1 MSMSSCLNSFQTM
14 YDDAIHFSSYCSS
27 DTCVA
32 FPRLTLHLRLCIC
45 ITHHS
50 PLSSAFIH
58 PHSTLLL
65 LIMPAKKFHSLQHD
79 VLSRMMIETSS
90 AIRIILY
97 KCVVSNKKIQC
108 FKSWFLF
115 MSCICSKFK

>member
-1 MSMSSCLNSFQTM
+1 MSMPSCLNSFQTM

-27 DTCVA
+27 DTCAA
-32 FPRLTLHLRLCIC
+32 FPRLTLTIVYLYHPPLTTLLCF
-45 ITHHS
+45 HS
-50 PLSSAFIH
+50 
-58 PHSTLLL
+58 STLLL